1 MCPRPCLDLPILSL
15 RAAGKHPSRL
25 EKLTAIGWDRN
36 NPDCIPR
43 TMEAIHAIHPHAVPV
58 VAGWEPGLDT
68 RIKEEHNMTEID
80 RTC

>member
-1 MCPRPCLDLPILSL
+1 MFGPTDPEPACRWQTSF
-15 RAAGKHPSRL
+15 RL